1 MARPKA
7 FGAAVHAGFVPVL
20 APSRWLR
27 EAGPLP
33 HTWDVTSDSI
43 AAWVAGAVGARRLVL
58 IKPPNAVGGNLVD
71 GHFSRALPAHVTP
84 VIVAADQVDRLH
96 SALHGDLEP

>member
-1 MARPKA
+1 MATRNHVTEP
-7 FGAAVHAGFVPVL
+7 GRSHLSGRAALQAQ
-20 APSRWLR
+20 
-27 EAGPLP
+27 
-33 HTWDVTSDSI
+33 
-43 AAWVAGAVGARRLVL
+43 AARVAGRVGARRLVL